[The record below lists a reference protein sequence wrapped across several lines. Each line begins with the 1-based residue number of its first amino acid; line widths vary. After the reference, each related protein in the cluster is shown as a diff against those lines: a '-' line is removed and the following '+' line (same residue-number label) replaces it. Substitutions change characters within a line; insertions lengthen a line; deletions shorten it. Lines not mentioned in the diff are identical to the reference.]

1 MENWRAGVVGE
12 VAGYLADSI
21 SVNLVGMKG
30 SGRSTVALSVAARL
44 QEQGFTVV
52 PIFGVAALRDRSLAA
67 LAASRVDVPL
77 SPSGPTIAG
86 AVAALTK
93 RLEGRSVL
101 VVDDADELDSASV
114 GAIVAAHV
122 HQQFPIFAV
131 TRPAGLAAATPLL
144 GDVGQSVLLQ
154 LPPLQFDELHRA
166 VHALLPG
173 SVDPSAVAQ
182 IATLCGGLPR
192 LMNAIVDTGRRT
204 GALAEAN
211 GVWRVKRSLWDE
223 RLAQV
228 VEPLLSDLTGEEL
241 PALTRMAAGGPL
253 PMPDALE
260 VLQEGHFER
269 LRELG
274 LLQVEETA
282 AGRQVMIHPPLVSEY
297 LRRTAVAAYPQG
309 EPGGDELGA
318 TVVASPLTSSRVAI
332 INLRIAEH
340 WQAEAD
346 TLRAVWREQPSADNA
361 AQLIAA
367 LNGVASRP
375 EEIAA
380 IIDGT
385 KAEAGQPCVAR
396 FASWQA
402 AHLAL
407 QMGDRDG
414 ARAVLHRC
422 RAALP
427 EFSTQLRA
435 ADGML
440 QMLTGVI
447 PDDGFFDLTGAT
459 SGDEYGQRF
468 GAVHR
473 LALALDGRTRDA
485 LAGGLDPTL
494 QGDYF
499 AETND
504 VAIGLARVLNGD
516 FAAGTSWALRAMTA
530 AEDRLNPGELQA
542 YAFVAAL
549 GLALSGRLAEL
560 QALLGPALALNNT
573 TMLQRAYQSGLL
585 SVAARSAKWSGQH
598 EYSGSL
604 SAQVGAV
611 TPDAGPFAALIG
623 APEAADGAAQWRS
636 VRQLLRAGQTAGA
649 IMVAVDAVETLADA
663 TLADVVE
670 GTARGTQSP
679 FLMALGEYIRA
690 AGRRDAGALKQ
701 SVADLWRLGAR
712 PHAVGAAV
720 TLALVLR
727 ADGDMA
733 GFIRA
738 SEDAWA
744 RAGELGRPCPGLFR
758 RLGRAVDLSARE
770 REVGLAL
777 ARDETPVDIAASLN
791 LSLRTIEN
799 YLSSAYRKL
808 GSDGRA
814 DLARAVSTWASQPDG

>member
-1 MENWRAGVVGE
+1 VVGE

-30 SGRSTVALSVAARL
+30 SGRSTVALSVADRL

-131 TRPAGLAAATPLL
+131 TRPAGLAAATSLL

-504 VAIGLARVLNGD
+504 VAIGLARVLHGD
-516 FAAGTSWALRAMTA
+516 FAAAVGWVLRAMAA

-573 TMLQRAYQSGLL
+573 TMLQLAYQSGLL
-585 SVAARSAKWSGQH
+585 SVAAQAAQWSGQQ
-598 EYSGSL
+598 EYGESL
-604 SAQVGAV
+604 SAQAGAV
-611 TPDAGPFAALIG
+611 TPDAGPFTTLVR
-623 APEAADGAAQWRS
+623 APEGSADGAAQWRA
-636 VRQLLRAGQTAGA
+636 VRHLLSTGQTAGA
-649 IMVAVDAVETLADA
+649 VMVAVDAVETLTDA
-663 TLADVVE
+663 GLATVVAE
-670 GTARGTQSP
+670 RARGTQSP
-679 FLMALGEYIRA
+679 FLMALGDYILA
-690 AGRRDAGALKQ
+690 AGQRDAGALKK
-701 SVADLWRLGAR
+701 SVDELWRLGAR

-727 ADGDMA
+727 ENGDMR
-733 GFIRA
+733 GFIEA
-738 SEDAWA
+738 SEDAWT
-744 RAGELGRPCPGLFR
+744 RAGELGRPCPGLFH

-777 ARDETPVDIAASLN
+777 ARDETPADIAADLN

-814 DLARAVSTWASQPDG
+814 DLARAVSTWASQPDR